1 MPKPLPPP
9 AKPLR
14 FERPRVEPGSTVS
27 FWIRE
32 SAHDQLLKLAR
43 DRRMT
48 LSSYMASQV
57 DRLLSR

>member
-1 MPKPLPPP
+1 MDKPTRPPE
-9 AKPLR
+9 KVSR

-32 SAHDQLLKLAR
+32 SAHDQLLKMAR

-48 LSSYMASQV
+48 LSRFMASV
-57 DRLLSR
+57 VEARLR